1 MDFDLPRILI
11 GFSALIIN
19 ITVHEFGHAI
29 AAVRAGDN
37 TPKLQGRVSL
47 NPLDHLDPL
56 GTVMMAIT
64 SLTGVGFGWGK
75 PVIVNPMNFKSPRWD
90 NLRVSFQGPLHNLI
104 LAFVFGTIVRFYHG
118 PMSLPVWTFIDYMI
132 LTGIFLALFNL
143 IPLGPLDGSH
153 ILSSLLPIESARK
166 FDKFNAQYGMLIM
179 FGLIFLGKKA
189 LGLMLGIPGGLLY
202 WLFTGQSSPFT

>member
-1 MDFDLPRILI
+1 MNFNLQHFLI
-11 GFSALIIN
+11 GFAALIIN

-29 AAVRAGDN
+29 AAVRAGDD

-47 NPLDHLDPL
+47 NPIDHLDPM
-56 GTVMMAIT
+56 GTILMIFT

-75 PVIVNPMNFKSPRWD
+75 PVIVNPLNFKNPRWD

-104 LAFVFGTIVRFYHG
+104 LAAVAGTIIRFTPG
-118 PMSLPVWTFIDYMI
+118 MTSSPVAMFLDSLA

-153 ILSSLLPIESARK
+153 ILSSLLPVETARK
-166 FDKFNAQYGMLIM
+166 YDRINGQYGAIAMLV
-179 FGLIFLGKKA
+179 LIFMGRGILSFI
-189 LGLMLGIPGGLLY
+189 LGIPGALLY
-202 WLFTGQSSPFT
+202 MLFTGRTFF

>member
-1 MDFDLPRILI
+1 MDFDIQRILI
-11 GFSALIIN
+11 GFAALIIH

-29 AAVRAGDN
+29 AAVRAGDD

-47 NPLDHLDPL
+47 NPIDHLDPF
-56 GTVMMAIT
+56 GTIMMVVT

-75 PVIVNPMNFKSPRWD
+75 PVMVNPVNFTSPRWD

-104 LAFVFGTIVRFYHG
+104 LAAAFGTVMRFYHG
-118 PMSLPVWTFIDYMI
+118 PMSLPVALFQEYMV

-166 FDKFNAQYGMLIM
+166 YDRFNGQYGLIIM
-179 FGLIFLGKKA
+179 FGLIFLGKGI
-189 LGLMLGIPGGLLY
+189 LGAILLVPGRLLF
-202 WLFTGQSSPFT
+202 WLFTGQSY